1 MNRSFV
7 ESLLKDK
14 GISEED
20 IKSISDSIMD
30 ENGKDIT
37 KEKTKTE
44 ALKNDLK
51 VKEGLVDQL
60 NEKIKENDKVDIEAL
75 KKEQFELGKT
85 EGAKE
90 VEEFKKNKALEN
102 SIKGAKDFDL
112 VVSKLDMSKIQY
124 EKDDKGEYSVKGID
138 EQLKSVKESYSYLF
152 NDEKADKTIDIDL
165 GGSHQGSSDKDD
177 LSMLKEAMGIENEQK

>member
-138 EQLKSVKESYSYLF
+138 EQLKSVKERYSYLF
-152 NDEKADKTIDIDL
+152 NDEKAEKTIDIDL